1 MGFQGRLILLVTGLL
16 TAAVAVATLAF
27 GWSAQRAQDAAARVE
42 GVRVAALAARAVGL
56 TREIPAEIE
65 AVIGKQMVG
74 QAMLAAHLVAVAE
87 AAKQSPKAISDRLRA
102 IAGTTGIDEF
112 WITDSSGKAYLH
124 NVPGPDFTFGPD
136 PKAQPQAHA
145 FHGLLR
151 RSPDVV
157 DQPAMKREIDDK
169 VMKYVGVSG
178 VDKPRIVQIGI
189 DARALAEAGGR
200 VGIPRVVESLM
211 AGGGIEALWVFDAQR
226 RLLTQGEAPAPR
238 ELGVLEAALGAG
250 QPDAVLSDGAVLA
263 AAPAPGVGA
272 VLVRLPTAASA
283 GWGAHLVL
291 GAGLMVVLGGL
302 GAAAAMRFAR
312 RQTSPVEQI
321 AAAAAAVEAGRFNPF
336 TLDAAAERSDELGR
350 LTRAFRTMVRE
361 LDAREERL
369 DALVTIHTAALEESN
384 EKLAAAR
391 AQLDEDA
398 RAARELKRSV
408 PPGGFPEGEDLQMF
422 GAVVD
427 GRVVAGGFCDA
438 FVLDERRVGFVVGD
452 VSGSGVAAVAF
463 ALAAR
468 DAIRD
473 TALSSPSPAAVLTA
487 ANDWVCARNP
497 FALAAG
503 VLYGILDRE
512 TGEVRYAGG
521 GHNAPCRVG
530 ADGAVQR
537 LATGGSVVLGVPAG
551 RYHREERAVLAPGEA
566 LFLHSDGLTGAVAAD
581 GSPFGEERL
590 RAVLHHASGRG
601 ARGQAEEAISA
612 LKIFSGGEPAE
623 DVACLTVRR
632 LVVAEAA
639 AEVPAGT

>member
-1 MGFQGRLILLVTGLL
+1 MGFQGRLILLVAGLL
-16 TAAVAVATLAF
+16 AAAVLAATLAL
-27 GWSAQRAQDAAARVE
+27 GWHAQRAQDAAAQAE
-42 GVRVAALAARAVGL
+42 AMRVAAVAARAVGL
-56 TREIPAEIE
+56 TREVPAEVE
-65 AVIGKQMVG
+65 AAIGRQMVG
-74 QAMLAAHLVAVAE
+74 QAVLAAHLVAVAE
-87 AAKQSPKAISDRLRA
+87 AARQPPKAISDRLRA

-112 WITDSSGKAYLH
+112 WITDSAGKAYLH
-124 NVPGPDFTFGPD
+124 NVPGPDFIFGSD

-169 VMKYVGVSG
+169 VMKYVGVAG
-178 VDKPRIVQIGI
+178 VDKPRIVQVGI
-189 DARALAEAGGR
+189 DARVLAEAGGR
-200 VGIPRVVESLM
+200 VGVPRVVESLL
-211 AGGGIEALWVFDAQR
+211 AGGAIEALWVFDGQR
-226 RLLTQGEAPAPR
+226 RPVVPAAAEPAP
-238 ELGVLEAALGAG
+238 GAMAVLEAALGAG
-250 QPDAVLSDGAVLA
+250 KPAAAAVDGAMVA

-272 VLVRLPTAASA
+272 VLVRLPASA
-283 GWGAHLVL
+283 SFGWGTQLAI
-291 GAGLMVVLGGL
+291 GAGLMLVLGGL
-302 GAAAAMRFAR
+302 GGVAAARFAR

-321 AAAAAAVEAGRFNPF
+321 VAAAAAVEAGRFNPF

-391 AQLDEDA
+391 AQLDEDL

-408 PPGGFPEGEDLQMF
+408 PPGGFPEGEDHQLY
-422 GAVVD
+422 GTVVD
-427 GRVVAGGFCDA
+427 GHAVTGGFCDA

-452 VSGSGVAAVAF
+452 VSGAGVAAAAF
-463 ALAAR
+463 ALAVR

-473 TALSSPSPAAVLTA
+473 AALSSPSPAAVLTA
-487 ANDWVCARNP
+487 ANEWACARNP
-497 FALAAG
+497 FALSAA

-521 GHNAPCRVG
+521 GNNAPCRV
-530 ADGAVQR
+530 APDGAAQR
-537 LATGGSVVLGVPAG
+537 LASGGGVVLGVAAG
-551 RYHREERAVLAPGEA
+551 RYHREERAVLVPGET
-566 LFLHSDGLTGAVAAD
+566 LFAHSDGLTGAVAAD

-601 ARGQAEEAISA
+601 ARGQVEEAMSA
-612 LKIFSGGEPAE
+612 LKIFSGGEPAG
-623 DVACLTVRR
+623 DVACLVVRR
-632 LVVAEAA
+632 LVTAEAA
-639 AEVPAGT
+639 AQV